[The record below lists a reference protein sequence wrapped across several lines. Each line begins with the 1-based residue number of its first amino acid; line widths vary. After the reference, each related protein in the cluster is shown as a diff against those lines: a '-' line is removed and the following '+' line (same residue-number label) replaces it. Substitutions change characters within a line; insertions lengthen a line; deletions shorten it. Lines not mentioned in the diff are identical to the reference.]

1 MDKDYIVYFD
11 NTMDVISDMTVFVE
25 VVAAGGMTA
34 AGRNLNLSAA
44 VVSKRIANLE
54 ERLDVRL
61 LNRTTRR
68 LSLTDEGAGYYT
80 SCKAIL
86 EDIADAEAALSGLAG
101 HVKGTLKITAPS
113 SFGRKHIS
121 RLLPEFLKQ
130 YPDVSIQVSLTDQS
144 VDMVQSG
151 FDLAIRT
158 GELKDSSLIA
168 RKLSPARR
176 VVCAS
181 REYLAT
187 EGIPEHPQDLIHH
200 NCLVLGYPGGV
211 HDHWHFKGP
220 EGQIDVKVKGNLE
233 TNNGEIL
240 RDATKAGIGIA
251 IKSTWDIAD
260 ELKAGELIPILREFE
275 LPSAAVYALYP
286 NREHLPAKTRSFI
299 EFLEGKF
306 GREPYWDRGI
316 SLKDI

>member
-1 MDKDYIVYFD
+1 MDI
-11 NTMDVISDMTVFVE
+11 ISDMTVFVE
-25 VVAAGGMTA
+25 VVEAGGMTA

-68 LSLTDEGAGYYT
+68 LSLTDEGAGYFAR
-80 SCKAIL
+80 CKVIL
-86 EDIADAEAALSGLAG
+86 EDIADAEAALSGVTG
-101 HVKGTLKITAPS
+101 HVKGTLRITAPA

-121 RLLPEFLKQ
+121 SLLPEFLKLH
-130 YPDVSIQVSLTDQS
+130 PEVAIQISLSDQI
-144 VDMVQSG
+144 VDMVHHG

-158 GELKDSSLIA
+158 GELQDSSLIA

-181 REYLAT
+181 PDYLAQA
-187 EGIPEHPQDLIHH
+187 GVPGHPKDLEKH

-211 HDHWHFKGP
+211 HDHWHFKSA
-220 EGQIDVKVKGNLE
+220 EGEISVKVRGTLE

-240 RDATKAGIGIA
+240 RDAAKEGIGIA
-251 IKSTWDIAD
+251 IKSTWDIAE
-260 ELKAGELIPILREFE
+260 ELKAGLLIPILTNYE
-275 LPSAAVYALYP
+275 LPSAAVYVLYP
-286 NREHLPAKTRSFI
+286 NRQHLPAKSRAFI
-299 EFLEGKF
+299 DFLESKF
-306 GREPYWDRGI
+306 GSEPYWDEGI
-316 SLKDI
+316 SLA